1 MKNALSPLT
10 NEYRFLAV
18 GILLAVLPIAPLLY
32 FFPAQTDIFW
42 GWIVRDPRAATLI
55 GAGYLSGIVYFIL
68 VLRANEWVQ
77 IRNGMGSLF
86 LFCLFLLFASI
97 A

>member
-55 GAGYLSGIVYFIL
+55 GAACSEPKQCQC
-68 VLRANEWVQ
+68 AK
-77 IRNGMGSLF
+77 
-86 LFCLFLLFASI
+86 LLQ
-97 A
+97 